1 MTQATNNPFFGKFK
15 TPFETPPF
23 DQIKVEHYEPA
34 FDEAIKRLDKEV
46 KAIAEN
52 PQPATFENT
61 IVALERSGQLL
72 NTVSSVFFNVLSAEA
87 NDEMM
92 EISQRVSPKLSEVS
106 NNIYLNDKLF
116 ARVRDV

>member
-52 PQPATFENT
+52 PQPPRSRTRSSRWS
-61 IVALERSGQLL
+61 VAD
-72 NTVSSVFFNVLSAEA
+72 N
-87 NDEMM
+87 
-92 EISQRVSPKLSEVS
+92 
-106 NNIYLNDKLF
+106 Y
-116 ARVRDV
+116 